1 MVGRDIHWNN
11 RIEQGGVAPGFC
23 KRRAH
28 SGNVDQSRA
37 AGRIVH
43 QHPVRQK
50 RNFNLAATGFKPVDH
65 RRFRPC
71 SVVFSG
77 AKHILQQYPMNIRHA
92 RQTVAR
98 LCGKIDDIVADAVY
112 LEFRSHIVV
121 VERHGHPRRR
131 YHCLLCKSRFTY
143 II

>member
-1 MVGRDIHWNN
+1 M
-11 RIEQGGVAPGFC
+11 
-23 KRRAH
+23 
-28 SGNVDQSRA
+28 
-37 AGRIVH
+37 H

-71 SVVFSG
+71 SIVFSG

-121 VERHGHPRRR
+121 VERHGHPPQALS
-131 YHCLLCKSRFTY
+131 LLALQVAIY
-143 II
+143 IHNIITKCN